1 MLARNRANSVKEYL
15 LMKFNDSLTINTKWI
30 AEDWARL
37 NRLIYSDTNL
47 ANRDYILECFEIEDF
62 DEREKW
68 LKRGVDY
75 VYLRGTLYPY
85 LRCVKLEFNIHR
97 KGMLKDTIHSKIVD
111 SLYAKGLM
119 LLKNADYQASL
130 GILKDYKD
138 FNTALAYLSLDYNYS
153 AKEIIENFPESAK
166 KFYLLAIIYSRL
178 EQFSKA
184 IHSFNLACEKDPS
197 MRFRGN
203 LDPEIKKLIDKYKLK
218 FN

>member
-75 VYLRGTLYPY
+75 VYLRGTLYHY
-85 LRCVKLEFNIHR
+85 LRCVKLEFNLHR
-97 KGMLKDTIHSKIVD
+97 KGLLKDTIHSTIVD
-111 SLYAKGLM
+111 SLYAIGLM
-119 LLKNADYQASL
+119 VL
-130 GILKDYKD
+130 
-138 FNTALAYLSLDYNYS
+138 
-153 AKEIIENFPESAK
+153 
-166 KFYLLAIIYSRL
+166 
-178 EQFSKA
+178 
-184 IHSFNLACEKDPS
+184 
-197 MRFRGN
+197 
-203 LDPEIKKLIDKYKLK
+203 
-218 FN
+218 